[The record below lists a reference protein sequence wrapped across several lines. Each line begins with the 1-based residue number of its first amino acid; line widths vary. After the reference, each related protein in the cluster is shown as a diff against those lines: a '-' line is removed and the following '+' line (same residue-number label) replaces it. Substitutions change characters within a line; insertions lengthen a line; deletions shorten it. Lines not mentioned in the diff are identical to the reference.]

1 MGDIYKTA
9 KGKSLVVTRQ
19 DYIKII
25 IEKLKK
31 KSKKYV
37 KLLFFN
43 LIYR

>member
-25 IEKLKK
+25 IALPALARGRGMP
-31 KSKKYV
+31 SPP
-37 KLLFFN
+37 
-43 LIYR
+43 